1 MVNGTVNTTAPQQ
14 CGVRRIHD
22 RINIERRDISSNNAD
37 LWRHSRLTSI
47 YAPL

>member
-22 RINIERRDISSNNAD
+22 RINIQRRDISPYDPNPPFVQVFNSPQ
-37 LWRHSRLTSI
+37 SR
-47 YAPL
+47 